1 MDYINTLLQNTQ
13 YVAYFFCGLILLIS
27 LLLIVT
33 VSLNWRINHLQQRY
47 RQMMQG
53 MEGSTIEQML
63 LTHID
68 AVNAAT
74 TEVDRMRVETD
85 RLKAQLQTCIQRV
98 GMVRFNAFDDTG
110 SDLSF
115 SLALLDERG
124 NGLVVSS
131 LYGRNESRIYAKP
144 VLNRQSTYALSAEE
158 QKAIRIASE
167 PAAAVSQIS
176 GGLSA

>member
-1 MDYINTLLQNTQ
+1 
-13 YVAYFFCGLILLIS
+13 
-27 LLLIVT
+27 
-33 VSLNWRINHLQQRY
+33 
-47 RQMMQG
+47 
-53 MEGSTIEQML
+53 
-63 LTHID
+63 
-68 AVNAAT
+68 
-74 TEVDRMRVETD
+74 MRVETD

-167 PAAAVSQIS
+167 PAAAVSPVS